1 MTGCKENVYLY
12 LVELTEKSVYVTV
25 CRGAGYEHDNGE
37 MYYEPVVLV
46 DSVFVEPCKYQIRT
60 TIVEFKAPEV
70 AYDTIVIR
78 AAELP
83 YSYRGHEIADFGEYD
98 LMIRAEGECDEQIM
112 LQVRHLTTTVTVERD
127 TTLCRGKGY
136 EHGGEMYYE
145 ATTLVDEEW
154 VNRDTMVVT
163 TTRVNFVEPEMEYDT
178 VSVSTVELLEGYYY
192 EVAREYVYA
201 SGDYFYE
208 IEIENECTRM
218 ISLNVIEIKDTT
230 ALEDVDGE
238 QNRAKMVMVDGVI
251 YVYHNGLY
259 YTLMGERVDRER
271 SDELEKIFGNK
282 IINK

>member
-1 MTGCKENVYLY
+1 
-12 LVELTEKSVYVTV
+12 
-25 CRGAGYEHDNGE
+25 
-37 MYYEPVVLV
+37 
-46 DSVFVEPCKYQIRT
+46 
-60 TIVEFKAPEV
+60 
-70 AYDTIVIR
+70 
-78 AAELP
+78 
-83 YSYRGHEIADFGEYD
+83 
-98 LMIRAEGECDEQIM
+98 
-112 LQVRHLTTTVTVERD
+112 
-127 TTLCRGKGY
+127 
-136 EHGGEMYYE
+136 
-145 ATTLVDEEW
+145 
-154 VNRDTMVVT
+154 
-163 TTRVNFVEPEMEYDT
+163 
-178 VSVSTVELLEGYYY
+178 
-192 EVAREYVYA
+192 VYA